1 MTTVDLPDEFAP
13 EVTEQELESPTFVT
27 VLRVIWFSIRRF
39 FKEKPGQILGS
50 TFILLLLW
58 GTHGRLE
65 LLGAIWPAWRGLG
78 VDIHNRPSII
88 PGLPWDNELLSWI
101 IGVLIL
107 VGIPM
112 LLIRFVYKESWS
124 AYGLGLP
131 RKGRRILAL
140 QSFVFLTAVSLPA
153 FVVGAQDNSMLARY
167 PFYRPFNS
175 IAEFIIYELAYF
187 LFFLV
192 IEFTFRGYLLFGL
205 AGVRDSEIDT
215 MGGGVPGRFYF
226 DRYALLIQ
234 MLSYTAWHLGNP
246 LPEVWG
252 TLIWGLAAGAV
263 AYAVRSI
270 WPVVLSHWLLN
281 VVLDAVLLRR
291 L

>member
-1 MTTVDLPDEFAP
+1 
-13 EVTEQELESPTFVT
+13 
-27 VLRVIWFSIRRF
+27 
-39 FKEKPGQILGS
+39 
-50 TFILLLLW
+50 
-58 GTHGRLE
+58 
-65 LLGAIWPAWRGLG
+65 
-78 VDIHNRPSII
+78 
-88 PGLPWDNELLSWI
+88 
-101 IGVLIL
+101 
-107 VGIPM
+107 
-112 LLIRFVYKESWS
+112 
-124 AYGLGLP
+124 
-131 RKGRRILAL
+131 
-140 QSFVFLTAVSLPA
+140 
-153 FVVGAQDNSMLARY
+153 MLARY

-215 MGGGVPGRFYF
+215 MGGGVPGQFYF